1 MNGPPGEG
9 PRFERL
15 SSLAMELDG
24 FREHADGAGSS
35 LFSEE
40 NLPTKKR
47 NQAPNEDDDDDD
59 DDDDNDGLSV
69 LAPSELDGED
79 GVEAPRGRA
88 NKKKKPKSRIEPPA
102 ASGDAAAMM
111 ANAAF
116 GDGGVYA
123 GSDDESESNFSAS
136 SAKRKAHKAAFPIK
150 GVSCVGC
157 ALAHKIVPV
166 EKFVIDNMARMADDA
181 LWKFAGLEYQLK
193 VVDKAKREGTLC
205 PEWRWPD
212 IRTHFLL
219 HSKDPRIARTNTVAQ
234 LQTMRFAVESRLIR
248 NEDGV
253 RELDTKSAD
262 MMLKIIRAESQERSL
277 LAGGSSSATSGK
289 AKGRSTVGDD

>member
-1 MNGPPGEG
+1 M
-9 PRFERL
+9 
-15 SSLAMELDG
+15 
-24 FREHADGAGSS
+24 
-35 LFSEE
+35 
-40 NLPTKKR
+40 
-47 NQAPNEDDDDDD
+47 
-59 DDDDNDGLSV
+59 
-69 LAPSELDGED
+69 LAPSELDGDD

-88 NKKKKPKSRIEPPA
+88 NKKKKKKSREPPA
-102 ASGDAAAMM
+102 ASGDAAMM

-166 EKFVIDNMARMADDA
+166 EKFVIDNMTRMADDA

-205 PEWRWPD
+205 PEWGWKD

-219 HSKDPRIARTNTVAQ
+219 HSKDPRIARANTVAQ

-262 MMLKIIRAESQERSL
+262 LMLKIIKAESQERSL
-277 LAGGSSSATSGK
+277 LSGGSSSATSGK
-289 AKGRSTVGDD
+289 GKGKSTVGDD